1 MTDAD
6 RTDRGHQ
13 PDLASVWRPSA
24 NRGGGFASAVHGVMR
39 ATMDADLVVDLRL
52 DQAAPFAQ
60 AMGAEFYAELEMMHD
75 AIRRHSSFNLVHLD
89 TLFKVDLFV
98 ARERDF
104 DRAQLARRQLY
115 LLSEEPERRVYVA
128 SAEDTVLAKLEWY
141 RLGGEVSDRQWRD
154 VQGVLQ
160 VQGDRLDREY
170 MGRMAAGLGVAG
182 LLSRALE
189 EAGWL

>member
-1 MTDAD
+1 
-6 RTDRGHQ
+6 
-13 PDLASVWRPSA
+13 
-24 NRGGGFASAVHGVMR
+24 
-39 ATMDADLVVDLRL
+39 
-52 DQAAPFAQ
+52 
-60 AMGAEFYAELEMMHD
+60 
-75 AIRRHSSFNLVHLD
+75 
-89 TLFKVDLFV
+89 V

-141 RLGGEVSDRQWRD
+141 RLGGEVSDRQWQD
-154 VQGVLQ
+154 VLGVLK

-170 MGRMAAGLGVAG
+170 MGRMAAGLGVAD

-189 EAGWL
+189 GAGRP